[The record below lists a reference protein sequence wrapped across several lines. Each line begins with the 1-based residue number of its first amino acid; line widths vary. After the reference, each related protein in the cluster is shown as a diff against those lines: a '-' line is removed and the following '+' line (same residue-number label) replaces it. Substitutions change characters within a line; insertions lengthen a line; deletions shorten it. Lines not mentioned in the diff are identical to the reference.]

1 MGFCTVGFR
10 RHLPCRHF
18 MLPYLVLAGNGN
30 KEDVPLEAMF
40 PYPGG
45 WSDLLRILAQML
57 VLGVVYGYVAGV
69 VL

>member
-1 MGFCTVGFR
+1 
-10 RHLPCRHF
+10 